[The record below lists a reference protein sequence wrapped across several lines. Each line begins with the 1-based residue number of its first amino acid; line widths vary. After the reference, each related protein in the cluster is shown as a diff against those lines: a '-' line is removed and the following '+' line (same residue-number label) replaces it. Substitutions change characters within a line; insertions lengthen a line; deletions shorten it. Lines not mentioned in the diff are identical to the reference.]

1 MPGSRLPDE
10 GSGAMPRKVAELLR
24 SDESVEASLSRVS
37 SLVRARG
44 LGPRVLERILLSS
57 PTVCSDTLRL
67 LEHGACGEEGRRW
80 NTVTDAVNGPDPASA
95 WRAGVMASWADF
107 VTVSVRK
114 TSLKPPLVFG
124 TGWAVAETAFWVAGK
139 HILDPDEAF
148 VSALCL
154 DAGLVALMYA
164 LPDVY
169 AAYAGAKEKKPVEH
183 FEREAFG
190 FNHESVGCAVL
201 RAFKFS
207 EDTALEANFH
217 HAPHHTLGMTGKVLR
232 AALTAVGEAGGDFGI
247 GSPVDPLDRQV
258 MEGALLRP
266 EHETTLRLTAQTSL
280 SRAVGFQ
287 SAAPI
292 RAA

>member
-1 MPGSRLPDE
+1 
-10 GSGAMPRKVAELLR
+10 MPRKVAELLR
-24 SDESVEASLSRVS
+24 SDESVEAALSRVS

-44 LGPRVLERILLSS
+44 LGPRVVERMLLSS
-57 PTVCSDTLRL
+57 PSVCTDTLRI
-67 LEHGACGEEGRRW
+67 LEQGVCGEDGRTW
-80 NTVTDAVNGPDPASA
+80 NTVTDAVNGPDLQTT
-95 WRAGVMASWADF
+95 WRAGVLAAWAEF
-107 VTVSVRK
+107 VTCAIRR
-114 TSLKPPLVFG
+114 TSLKPALVYG
-124 TGWAVAETAFWVAGK
+124 TSWALAETAFWVAGK

-154 DAGLVALMYA
+154 DAGLVALMFA

-169 AAYAGAKEKKPVEH
+169 TAYAAAKEKKPVEQ

-207 EDTALEANFH
+207 EETAQEANFH

-232 AALTAVGEAGGDFGI
+232 AAFAATADAGGDFGI
-247 GSPVDPLDRQV
+247 GTGTGPVDRQV

-266 EHETTLRLTAQTSL
+266 EHEEPLHRVAQRSL
-280 SRAVGFQ
+280 DRAVGFK
-287 SAAPI
+287 SAAGSH
-292 RAA
+292 AA